1 MVQTLLPVAYS
12 LHQNISYL
20 TGVGFGMINLFLAD
34 DQKIIRQ
41 GLKALLELEED
52 LQVVG
57 EAANGQ
63 EAIEEIA
70 NLYHSPQQPDVVL
83 LDIRMPVIDGV
94 AVTKSLSE
102 QFPDIKVLILTT
114 FDNDDYV
121 SQALK
126 LGARGYFLKDTPS
139 EELAIAIRS
148 IYKGYSQFSPGIM
161 PKVAK
166 QINPPENSEAA
177 QPPSCLQKL
186 TPREKEV
193 LRLIAAGASN
203 REIAAQ
209 LYITPGTVKNHITNI
224 LGRLDLRD
232 RTQAAILANS
242 FVEWLDEK

>member
-1 MVQTLLPVAYS
+1 
-12 LHQNISYL
+12 
-20 TGVGFGMINLFLAD
+20 MINLFLAD

-70 NLYHSPQQPDVVL
+70 KLYHNPQQPDVVL
-83 LDIRMPVIDGV
+83 LDIRMPVMDGV
-94 AVTKSLSE
+94 AVTRSLSE
-102 QFPDIKVLILTT
+102 KFPDVKVLILTT

-148 IYKGYSQFSPGIM
+148 IHKGYSQFSPGIM

-166 QINPPENSEAA
+166 QINPSENSEAA

-193 LRLIAAGASN
+193 LSLIAAGASN

-224 LGRLDLRD
+224 LGRLGLRD

-242 FVEWLDEK
+242 FVEWLDKSSLTDQ